1 VVLTSHCVAVRKSLV
16 LVGLIF
22 MLLPAIADAAPRV
35 VAKVREAKCD
45 ASTCNAAFVSR
56 RRYVHWLPIFR
67 RQSSDTSEEV
77 GVAYGL
83 RWQIVQFLL
92 RDAWIA
98 AEVGRLRL
106 DDVTPEQVKAE
117 VERIRHQEYASDAE
131 FEQFLRES
139 GQTYSDLE
147 WRARMFLRANA
158 IEAHVMAPAG
168 HDAQEAERL
177 RVRHARRF
185 IKHWRERT
193 TCARRYR
200 IKDCRNYKG

>member
-1 VVLTSHCVAVRKSLV
+1 VRKSLV
-16 LVGLIF
+16 LLGLVFI
-22 MLLPAIADAAPRV
+22 LLPAVADAAPRV

-45 ASTCNAAFVSR
+45 AGTCDAAFVSR
-56 RRYVHWLPIFR
+56 RRYEHWLPIFR
-67 RQSSDTSEEV
+67 RAYSETSEEV

-98 AEVGRLRL
+98 AELGRLGL
-106 DDVTPEQVKAE
+106 DDVTPDQVRAE
-117 VERIRHQEYASDAE
+117 VERIRHQEYSSDAE
-131 FEQFLRES
+131 FEQFLRET
-139 GQTYSDLE
+139 GQTYADLE
-147 WRARMFLRANA
+147 WRTRMRLRADA

-168 HDAQEAERL
+168 DDAQEAERL
-177 RVRHARRF
+177 RVRHARRY
-185 IKHWRERT
+185 IKRWRERT